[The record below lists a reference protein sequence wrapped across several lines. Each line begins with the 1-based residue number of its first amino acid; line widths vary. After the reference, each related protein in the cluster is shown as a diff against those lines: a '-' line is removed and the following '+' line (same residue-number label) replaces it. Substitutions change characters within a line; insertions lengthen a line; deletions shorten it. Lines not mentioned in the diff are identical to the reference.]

1 VHALQRRSEPAKLV
15 PERQRG
21 DIAAMKKE
29 IGRAADL
36 ETSIRERTR
45 APRKVRIGD
54 DGDAAQA
61 SDASR
66 NLPSR

>member
-1 VHALQRRSEPAKLV
+1 
-15 PERQRG
+15 
-21 DIAAMKKE
+21 MKKE
-29 IGRAADL
+29 IGAAAKL

-45 APRKVRIGD
+45 APRKMRVGD

>member
-1 VHALQRRSEPAKLV
+1 
-15 PERQRG
+15 
-21 DIAAMKKE
+21 MKKE
-29 IGRAADL
+29 IGAAAKL
-36 ETSIRERTR
+36 ETPIRER
-45 APRKVRIGD
+45 AGALRKMRIGD

>member
-1 VHALQRRSEPAKLV
+1 VHAVERRPEPAQLV
-15 PERQRG
+15 PERERR
-21 DIAAMKKE
+21 DVSAMKKE
-29 IGRAADL
+29 IRAAAKL

-45 APRKVRIGD
+45 APRKMRIGN

>member
-1 VHALQRRSEPAKLV
+1 
-15 PERQRG
+15 
-21 DIAAMKKE
+21 MKKE
-29 IGRAADL
+29 IGLAAEL

-45 APRKVRIGD
+45 APRKVRVGD